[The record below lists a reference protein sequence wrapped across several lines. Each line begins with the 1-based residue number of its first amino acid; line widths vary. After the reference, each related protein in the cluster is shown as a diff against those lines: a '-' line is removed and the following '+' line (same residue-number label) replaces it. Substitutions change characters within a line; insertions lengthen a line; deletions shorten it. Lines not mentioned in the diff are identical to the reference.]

1 MLVAS
6 ETDNYRKLCHTH
18 CRRGEGFLEVGCD
31 YGFCIELVGRGMEV
45 EETEA
50 RRERDD
56 EEVSIGEYW

>member
-1 MLVAS
+1 M
-6 ETDNYRKLCHTH
+6 
-18 CRRGEGFLEVGCD
+18 EVGCD